1 MAQDIRFIVLN
12 SDEALSGEWRRLL
25 LGLDGIKIV
34 AEVEEPALLPQAVKQ
49 FPVQAVLVNLGTSP
63 DVVLTQIVQVVK
75 DHPDIVVFAASSSTD
90 GQLILK
96 TMRAGVREFLPIP
109 IDKDMLVEAVEKIA
123 TQQTETTKLGKIIT
137 VMGAAGGVGTS
148 MIATNLATELVST
161 TGGKVTIV
169 DLDYRFGQVAM
180 LMDIEPTFTLAD
192 LCQSPEHLEIQVIER
207 ALVRHSCGLA
217 VLSRPPS
224 FSQADQI
231 TAASCVG
238 VLSTLQQFN
247 DYVVV
252 DGPCRADTG
261 AQNILDISDVN
272 LLVVQL
278 LVPIVRNA
286 ARIIEVMRD
295 NGYNLDRT
303 KLVCNRVGRDS
314 STLQADDVSITLSK
328 PIFAEIPDDWPSV
341 SGAINLGETLESFS
355 PKSKIRAT
363 IREMAELLHDPSSHS
378 DDKDVPKK
386 GLMGRIFSNA

>member
-25 LGLDGIKIV
+25 LGLDGIKIL

-49 FPVQAVLVNLGTSP
+49 FPVQALLVNLGLSP
-63 DVVLTQIVQVVK
+63 DVVLAQIDQVLN
-75 DHPDIVVFAASSSTD
+75 DHPEVIIFAASDSTD

-109 IDKDMLVEAVEKIA
+109 IEKSMLVEAVNKIA
-123 TQQTETTKLGKIIT
+123 THQTETTKLGKIIT
-137 VMGAAGGVGTS
+137 VMGAAGGMGAS
-148 MIATNLATELVST
+148 MLATNLATELVAT
-161 TGGKVTIV
+161 TGGKVTVV

-180 LMDIEPTFTLAD
+180 LLDVEPTFTLAD

-207 ALVRHSCGLA
+207 ALVKHPSGLA

-224 FSQADQI
+224 FTQADQI

-247 DYVVV
+247 DYIVV
-252 DGPCRADTG
+252 DGPLRSDTG

-272 LLVVQL
+272 LMVVQL
-278 LVPIVRNA
+278 LVPTVRNA

-314 STLQADDVSITLSK
+314 STLQVDDVVSTLSK
-328 PIFAEIPDDWPSV
+328 SVFAEIPDDWQSV

-355 PKSKIRAT
+355 PKSKVRAA
-363 IREMAELLHDPSSHS
+363 IREIAEQLHDPSSQS
-378 DDKDVPKK
+378 DDKYAPKK